1 VYHVSLRAGVI
12 DSFDAESLRAGSD
25 AAPTHSHFRN
35 ALSGIRTRSV
45 LLWNAFALCGKL
57 TLALSFVLTPRP
69 PEDSLLPFFGLGG
82 PRPEVFPIIIPQSA
96 KDWNAEFSLRSRGVR
111 NNVRKAVTPAHKSA
125 RNSTSR
131 RAAFYALIVLALA
144 VVTFV
149 CAPATRATDNARA
162 ATTTNPPA
170 APKKVIIDTD
180 PGTDDALAI
189 LLALNS
195 PELDVRALTVVP
207 GNVTAQQGLENALK
221 LASLTNRCDIPV
233 AGGAQH
239 PLFQKLITA
248 ELWHGANGLANVE
261 LPASKCKADPRFGPD
276 LIIQMIHE
284 SPHEITLVPVGPLTN
299 IALAL
304 LKDPSIVPL
313 VKEVVIMGGSISG
326 GNVNAAA
333 EANIYNDP
341 EAAQIVFHAGW
352 RLTMVGLDV
361 GDKTLYDQAH
371 LDQLSKTH
379 GPENDF
385 AVKVL
390 TFLLVQE
397 AKYGAGG
404 GSPMYDPLAV
414 GTAVDPSIV
423 STQAMHVDVES
434 RGEFTR
440 GETVANRRNAV
451 ERNVLHGDRYIIE
464 GIDHV
469 EPNVQVCTGVNADK
483 FLQLLNSR
491 LAGK

>member
-1 VYHVSLRAGVI
+1 
-12 DSFDAESLRAGSD
+12 
-25 AAPTHSHFRN
+25 
-35 ALSGIRTRSV
+35 
-45 LLWNAFALCGKL
+45 
-57 TLALSFVLTPRP
+57 VLTPRL
-69 PEDSLLPFFGLGG
+69 PEDSLLPFCGLGG
-82 PRPEVFPIIIPQSA
+82 PCPEVIPIIIPQSV
-96 KDWNAEFSLRSRGVR
+96 KDWSAESSLRSRGAR
-111 NNVRKAVTPAHKSA
+111 NNVRRTFTPSNLIA
-125 RNSTSR
+125 RNATLR
-131 RAAFYALIVLALA
+131 HAAFSASIALALA
-144 VVTFV
+144 VVAFAG
-149 CAPATRATDNARA
+149 APITRANENTGTRPA
-162 ATTTNPPA
+162 ANPPA
-170 APKKVIIDTD
+170 AAKKVIIDTD

-276 LIIQMIHE
+276 LIIQMIHD

-341 EAAQIVFHAGW
+341 EAAEIVFHAGW

-390 TFLLVQE
+390 TFLIGQE

-414 GTAVDPSIV
+414 GTAIDPTIV
-423 STQAMHVDVES
+423 SKQAMHVDVES

-451 ERNVLHGDRYIIE
+451 ERNVLHGDRYVIE
-464 GIDHV
+464 GLDHV
-469 EPNVQVCTGVNADK
+469 EPNVLVCTGVNADK